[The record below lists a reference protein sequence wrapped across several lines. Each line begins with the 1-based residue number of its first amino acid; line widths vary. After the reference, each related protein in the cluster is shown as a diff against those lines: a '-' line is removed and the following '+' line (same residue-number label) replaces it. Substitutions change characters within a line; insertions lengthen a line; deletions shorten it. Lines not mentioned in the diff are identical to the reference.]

1 MGLGKEQGALRL
13 PRVGGPALAPSTA
26 ASRYEA
32 AVAFAFGNAVRRVTR
47 TESREEWVS
56 GRRTLSP
63 PTRSSR
69 AGTSTCRATLAAAP
83 TARSAPPAAVCL
95 RGDEDGG
102 GDRGARAAWR
112 ESPVSA

>member
-1 MGLGKEQGALRL
+1 M
-13 PRVGGPALAPSTA
+13 
-26 ASRYEA
+26 
-32 AVAFAFGNAVRRVTR
+32 
-47 TESREEWVS
+47 S